1 MWPSQQQRGVPSGS
15 EALVLCPTM
24 LVETLA
30 LSILKIGPKNNR
42 TFLWKRSQNNPI
54 LEMRKLI
61 SGKEMPLVWGHVASE
76 WLDRPDTELL
86 KEAASLLV
94 LSLEPSP
101 WKDAIHG
108 W

>member
-24 LVETLA
+24 LVETPA
-30 LSILKIGPKNNR
+30 LSALETGPKNNR
-42 TFLWKRSQNNPI
+42 TFLWKRSQNHPI

-61 SGKEMPLVWGHVASE
+61 SGKKMPLVWGHVASE
-76 WLDRPDTELL
+76 WLDWPATELL
-86 KEAASLLV
+86 EEAASLQV
-94 LSLEPSP
+94 LSPEPSP
-101 WKDAIHG
+101 WKDATHG